1 MVHPFPRRIEE
12 VLRLYLHRAA
22 SSNRSGIEEDVA
34 ELVRWARPRPG
45 LLPAPILAS
54 YWLVE
59 LAAAATKP
67 KPAHATAVDL
77 TVVAGPSQKDAKKK
91 EKRDRERTQQES
103 LRDLVVVV
111 GPSHRRCSTTERGC
125 AIESSGRMGRP
136 CAAPFVGHELPRV
149 QEWVA
154 E

>member
-1 MVHPFPRRIEE
+1 VASRRT
-12 VLRLYLHRAA
+12 
-22 SSNRSGIEEDVA
+22 
-34 ELVRWARPRPG
+34 RPNLCVG
-45 LLPAPILAS
+45 LAPVPAS

-91 EKRDRERTQQES
+91 EKHDRERTQQES
-103 LRDLVVVV
+103 LRDLVIVV
-111 GPSHRRCSTTERGC
+111 GPSHRRRSTTERGRV
-125 AIESSGRMGRP
+125 IESSGRMGRP